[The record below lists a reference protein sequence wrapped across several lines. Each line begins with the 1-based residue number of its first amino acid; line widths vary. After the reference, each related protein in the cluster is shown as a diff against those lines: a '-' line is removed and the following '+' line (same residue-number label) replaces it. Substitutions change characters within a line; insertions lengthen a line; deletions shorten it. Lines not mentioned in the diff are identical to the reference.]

1 MAELHVELVSPERE
15 IWSGEAHMVVAKTA
29 DGDIGVLPQHEPVL
43 GNLVDGVVRVLD
55 ENDEELVRAAVHGG
69 FLSVANDRVSILAE
83 SAELGSEID
92 VSAARS
98 RYEQALGS
106 ADGDEEAQA
115 EVRSA
120 RASLR
125 AAGEDV

>member
-1 MAELHVELVSPERE
+1 MAQLHVELVSPERE
-15 IWSGEAHMVVAKTA
+15 IWSGDAHMVVAKTA

-43 GNLVDGVVRVLD
+43 GSLVDGVVRVLD
-55 ENDEELVRAAVHGG
+55 ENDEEVVRAAVHGG

-83 SAELGSEID
+83 SAELGSEVD

-98 RYEQALGS
+98 RYEQAISS
-106 ADGDEEAQA
+106 AEGDEEAQA
-115 EVRSA
+115 EVRKA

>member
-1 MAELHVELVSPERE
+1 VSQLHVELVSPERE
-15 IWSGEAHMVVAKTA
+15 IWSGDAHMVVAKTA

-43 GNLVDGVVRVLD
+43 GSLVDGVVRVLD
-55 ENDEELVRAAVHGG
+55 EGDEEVVRAAVHGG
-69 FLSVANDRVSILAE
+69 FLSVASDRVSILAE
-83 SAELGSEID
+83 SAELGSEVD
-92 VSAARS
+92 VSATRS
-98 RYEQALGS
+98 RYEEALGS

-115 EVRSA
+115 EVRRA